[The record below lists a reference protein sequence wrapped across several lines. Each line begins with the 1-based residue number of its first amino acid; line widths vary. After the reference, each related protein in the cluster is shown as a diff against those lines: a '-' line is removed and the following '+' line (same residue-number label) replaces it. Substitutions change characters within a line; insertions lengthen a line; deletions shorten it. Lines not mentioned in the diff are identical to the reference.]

1 MIPVCFKHYPE
12 WGRTLLVSLHTAGMM
27 EVEIEAQGN
36 GCGRKGPEG
45 KAVPDSLLWLS
56 VRNICNVHDVEC
68 DYIWNLAIRKIER
81 KQMTPAEADEWLDRA
96 EVCVDGMF
104 GQNLKTV
111 IHLESSNWLTRY
123 PRQKLANLYFG
134 AVLAVDAMSVLNVAS
149 LDDIPRIGGKEMA
162 VC

>member
-1 MIPVCFKHYPE
+1 MIPVCFKHFQQ
-12 WGRTLLVSLHTAGMM
+12 WNRTLLVSLHTAAMM

-36 GCGRKGPEG
+36 GCGRAGHLDQY
-45 KAVPDSLLWLS
+45 VPDTFYGLS
-56 VRNICNVHDVEC
+56 ARNICNVHDVEC
-68 DYIWNLAIRKIER
+68 DYIWNLALSKVER

-111 IHLESSNWLTRY
+111 VHLESSNWVIRY
-123 PRQKLANLYFG
+123 LRQKRANKYFG
-134 AVLAVDAMSVLNVAS
+134 AVLAVDVLSVLKVAS
-149 LDDIPRIGGKEMA
+149 LDDVPRIGAKEVA